1 MPEITRRKRK
11 EKAITT
17 THGHGLVVA
26 SEYYT
31 IIYKSN
37 LFCEI
42 RGEIKKKLDRVK
54 VSFIPTTVSVEC
66 TKNNVKFE

>member
-1 MPEITRRKRK
+1 MPQITRRKRK

-31 IIYKSN
+31 DYISCAII
-37 LFCEI
+37 
-42 RGEIKKKLDRVK
+42 
-54 VSFIPTTVSVEC
+54 
-66 TKNNVKFE
+66 